1 MGEEG
6 KGFPYM
12 QHFALER
19 LIMAINGHARAE
31 YALEYTIDYMS
42 QREALTTIDNSFKT
56 YHSRTCNRGEHCKV
70 FNYAAVARLD
80 KGEYV
85 VKRATMAVEVDKSS

>member
-1 MGEEG
+1 
-6 KGFPYM
+6 M

-42 QREALTTIDNSFKT
+42 QRGLLD
-56 YHSRTCNRGEHCKV
+56 YNR
-70 FNYAAVARLD
+70 
-80 KGEYV
+80 
-85 VKRATMAVEVDKSS
+85 